1 MCCSEPDLRSY
12 LHWNPKVD
20 INRMN
25 EFEFYTSDDIGYYII
40 QVAGLVDGKLILIR
54 ERIYVN
60 QEAEK

>member
-60 QEAEK
+60 Q